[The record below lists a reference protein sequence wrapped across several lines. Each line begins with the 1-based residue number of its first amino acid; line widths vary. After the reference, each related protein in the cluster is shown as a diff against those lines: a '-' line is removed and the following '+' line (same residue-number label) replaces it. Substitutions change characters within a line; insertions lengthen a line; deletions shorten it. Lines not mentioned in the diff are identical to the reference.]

1 MRTITTATC
10 FVLMMMASVP
20 ADAGGG
26 HGFGHGGFRQHGGF
40 GMQGMRGRAG
50 GAEAFASDR
59 RHAND
64 DYVEAA
70 SKERDRLLNKKL
82 KSICRG
88 C

>member
-10 FVLMMMASVP
+10 FVLMMMGSVL
-20 ADAGGG
+20 ADARGG
-26 HGFGHGGFRQHGGF
+26 HGFGHGGFGHHGGF
-40 GMQGMRGRAG
+40 GMQGKGGRAG

>member
-10 FVLMMMASVP
+10 FVLMMMGSVL
-20 ADAGGG
+20 ADARGGR
-26 HGFGHGGFRQHGGF
+26 GFGHGGFRQHGGF
-40 GMQGMRGRAG
+40 SMQGMRGRSG

-70 SKERDRLLNKKL
+70 SKERDWLLNMKL